1 MRPKVIKIVIDSKL
15 EEVPSVG
22 ERVREICL
30 SMRLPSFEA
39 FQIELCVVEA
49 VTNSIKHAYRLEAGH
64 QVEITLSIVSDEF
77 IFDICD
83 TGIPMDSKLS
93 IVSDEFIFDICD
105 AGIPMD
111 SKLLEEKSPP
121 LSVDADNLE
130 SISEKGRGLAII
142 KKIMDN
148 VTYTSK
154 QGENCLSMTKKWI
167 LNQ

>member
-22 ERVREICL
+22 KKVREICL

-39 FQIELCVVEA
+39 FQVELCVVEA

-83 TGIPMDSKLS
+83 
-93 IVSDEFIFDICD
+93 

-111 SKLLEEKSPP
+111 SKLLEEKSPS

-154 QGENCLSMTKKWI
+154 QGENCLSMRKK
-167 LNQ
+167 LDFKSVMKML

>member
-15 EEVPSVG
+15 EEIPSVG
-22 ERVREICL
+22 KKIREICS

-64 QVEITLSIVSDEF
+64 QVEITLSIVSDKF

-83 TGIPMDSKLS
+83 TGIL
-93 IVSDEFIFDICD
+93 
-105 AGIPMD
+105 MD
-111 SKLLEEKSPP
+111 SKLLEEDPS
-121 LSVDADNLE
+121 LSFNADNLE
-130 SISEKGRGLAII
+130 SVSEKGRGLVII
-142 KKIMDN
+142 KEIMDN

-154 QGENCLSMTKKWI
+154 QGKNCLSMTKKMDFKPVMKI
-167 LNQ
+167 L

>member
-15 EEVPSVG
+15 EEIPSVG
-22 ERVREICL
+22 KKIREICS

-64 QVEITLSIVSDEF
+64 QVEITLSIVSDKF

-83 TGIPMDSKLS
+83 TGIS
-93 IVSDEFIFDICD
+93 
-105 AGIPMD
+105 MD
-111 SKLLEEKSPP
+111 SKLLEEEDPS
-121 LSVDADNLE
+121 LSFNADNLE
-130 SISEKGRGLAII
+130 SVSEKGRGLVII
-142 KKIMDN
+142 KEIMDN

-154 QGENCLSMTKKWI
+154 QGKNCLSMTKKMDFKSVMKM
-167 LNQ
+167 L

>member
-22 ERVREICL
+22 RKVREICL

-64 QVEITLSIVSDEF
+64 QVEITLSIVSDKF
-77 IFDICD
+77 VFDICD
-83 TGIPMDSKLS
+83 TGIPMDSKL
-93 IVSDEFIFDICD
+93 
-105 AGIPMD
+105 
-111 SKLLEEKSPP
+111 LEEKGPA

-148 VTYTSK
+148 VVYTSK
-154 QGENCLSMTKKWI
+154 QGKNCFSMRKKLDLKSVVDTGNLKFEI
-167 LNQ
+167 R

>member
-15 EEVPSVG
+15 KEVPSVG
-22 ERVREICL
+22 KKVRRICS

-64 QVEITLSIVSDEF
+64 QVEITLSIVSDKF

-83 TGIPMDSKLS
+83 TGIS
-93 IVSDEFIFDICD
+93 
-105 AGIPMD
+105 MD
-111 SKLLEEKSPP
+111 SKLLEEKSLS

-130 SISEKGRGLAII
+130 NILEKGRGLAII

-148 VTYTSK
+148 VAYTSK
-154 QGENCLSMTKKWI
+154 QGKNCFSMIKK
-167 LNQ
+167 LNFTASISG

>member
-15 EEVPSVG
+15 EEIPSVG
-22 ERVREICL
+22 KKIREICS

-64 QVEITLSIVSDEF
+64 QVEITLSIVSDKF

-83 TGIPMDSKLS
+83 TGIS
-93 IVSDEFIFDICD
+93 
-105 AGIPMD
+105 MD
-111 SKLLEEKSPP
+111 SKLLEEEDPS
-121 LSVDADNLE
+121 LSFNADNLE
-130 SISEKGRGLAII
+130 SVSEKGRGLVII

-154 QGENCLSMTKKWI
+154 QGENCLSMSKNLDLKSVI
-167 LNQ
+167 KQL